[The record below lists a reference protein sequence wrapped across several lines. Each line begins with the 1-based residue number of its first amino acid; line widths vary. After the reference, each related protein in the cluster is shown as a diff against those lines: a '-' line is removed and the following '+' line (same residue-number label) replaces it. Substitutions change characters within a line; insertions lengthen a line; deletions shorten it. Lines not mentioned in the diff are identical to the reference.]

1 MTLEEKE
8 QFQRMVN
15 ETVTV
20 ATERAHQLTGTGPA
34 DLERPGTRPAP
45 AGESA

>member
-1 MTLEEKE
+1 MTPEEKE

-34 DLERPGTRPAP
+34 DLEEPVTMPDP
-45 AGESA
+45 TSEST